1 MLFDRFGRTVEGVAS
16 RKAHILRT
24 AHDGRAEGDP
34 ETILAGVFHCIDK
47 TFRLAGS
54 LTKDIAGVG
63 ITTLVGN
70 ILGIDATNQAITPLL
85 TYADTRATQE
95 AVRLRM
101 ELDERATHQRTG
113 CHFHSS
119 YLPAQFRWIAKAR
132 PEWLE
137 QAALWVSIADYL
149 YLTVFGYASTSY
161 SIAAWTGLL
170 NRHTLTWDQELFD
183 HLPIEPEQMLP
194 LCNVTHSASSL
205 TGEFDSRWPV
215 LAEIPW
221 FSAIGDGASAN
232 IGSGCISPSQ
242 IALTLGTTGAMRLM
256 TNNPVEHVPWGLWNY
271 PIDQTRSI
279 IGGAMTEG
287 GNAQDWVLER
297 FQLENSLQLE
307 QHLASLA
314 PDRHSLTILPFF
326 AGERSPGWVGS
337 ARATIHGL
345 SLNTQPLEILRA
357 MLEAIAI
364 RFSLIYELLAPMSK
378 GDDQIIASGGILR
391 SPLWLQIMS
400 DVLNKPVIASNVTEA
415 SGRGV
420 ALLVLEALAK
430 LSDLSN
436 VPHFYG
442 RKFEPN
448 VEHHQVYQ
456 RARVRQQTLYKALVD
471 SGSLLD

>member
-1 MLFDRFGRTVEGVAS
+1 MLFDRLGRAIEGVAS
-16 RKAHILRT
+16 RTAHILRT
-24 AHDGRAEGDP
+24 ARDGRAEGDP
-34 ETILAGVFHCIDK
+34 DKILASVFHCIDK
-47 TFRLAGS
+47 TFHLAGS

-95 AVRLRM
+95 AFRLRM
-101 ELDERATHQRTG
+101 ELDERAIHQRTG

-119 YLPAQFRWIAKAR
+119 YLTAQFRWIAKVR
-132 PEWLE
+132 PKWLK
-137 QAALWVSIADYL
+137 QATHWVSIADYL
-149 YLTVFGYASTSY
+149 YFTIFGYASTSY

-170 NRHTLTWDQELFD
+170 NRHTLTWDKELFD

-194 LCNVTHSASSL
+194 LCNVTHSVSSL
-205 TGEFDSRWPV
+205 KGEFDSRWPA

-221 FSAIGDGASAN
+221 FTAIGDGASAN
-232 IGSGCISPSQ
+232 IGSGCISPAQ

-256 TNNPVEHVPWGLWNY
+256 TNHPVEYVPWGLWNY

-287 GNAQDWVLER
+287 GNAKDWVLER
-297 FQLENSLQLE
+297 FHLEKSLQLE
-307 QHLASLA
+307 QYLAALA
-314 PDRHSLTILPFF
+314 PDGHGLTILPFF

-345 SLNTQPLEILRA
+345 SLNTKPLEILRA

-364 RFSLIYELLAPMSK
+364 RFLLIYELLTPLSK

-420 ALLVLEALAK
+420 ALLVLEALSK

-436 VPHFYG
+436 IPHFLG
-442 RKFEPN
+442 RKYEPN
-448 VEHHQVYQ
+448 AEHHQVYQ
-456 RARVRQQTLYKALVD
+456 QARVRQQSLYEALVD
-471 SGSLLD
+471 SGSLFD